1 MSILHECLLS
11 FVRFGITRIR
21 NHITTSG
28 FLISDKRKDQTF
40 LGMYNLVDIIHIIIK
55 SSYSYLN
62 IYVDYGMFHTS
73 PGSSITIFLET
84 VILPYIIYRG

>member
-1 MSILHECLLS
+1 MLS

-28 FLISDKRKDQTF
+28 FLIKEKTRPFF